1 VRARAPARPRQAV
14 RALPHPRAATQTLT
28 RRGAACRA
36 RSAEIQAET
45 DRETGMN
52 KAVSEKQIR
61 LKISSPYVLTMTLV
75 DLPGIA
81 RVPVGD
87 QPADIEVRARRR
99 GACENRAVPSAVAR
113 RCRGA
118 RRVSAR

>member
-1 VRARAPARPRQAV
+1 MRAPAACGLSPRGT
-14 RALPHPRAATQTLT
+14 P
-28 RRGAACRA
+28 RA
-36 RSAEIQAET
+36 RSRGAPGGGRRCEIQAET
-45 DRETGMN
+45 DRETGNN
-52 KAVSEKQIR
+52 KGISEKQIR

-87 QPADIEVRARRR
+87 QPADIEARTARRR
-99 GACENRAVPSAVAR
+99 AAERGQGSRAAVAR
-113 RCRGA
+113 TH